1 MLSAALGQRI
11 LRALRRDQDRGCLAL
26 QRRHPMQI
34 DGACHVM
41 RQSWGAG
48 GGAVATSG
56 PEAYILN
63 GPEYNNAM
71 VSAVTCCS

>member
-1 MLSAALGQRI
+1 
-11 LRALRRDQDRGCLAL
+11 
-26 QRRHPMQI
+26 MQI

-41 RQSWGAG
+41 RQIWGAG